1 MFASVQRFLILK
13 CIMRATLG
21 NGDKIPE
28 LLVEINLSSH
38 ALGCKL
44 DILMKRFIMPS
55 NNEEAET

>member
-1 MFASVQRFLILK
+1 
-13 CIMRATLG
+13 MRATLG